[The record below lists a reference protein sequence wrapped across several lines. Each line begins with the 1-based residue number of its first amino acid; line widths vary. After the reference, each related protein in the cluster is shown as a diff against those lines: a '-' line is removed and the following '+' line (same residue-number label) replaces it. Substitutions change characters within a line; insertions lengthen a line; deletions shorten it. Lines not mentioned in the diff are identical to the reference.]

1 MKLFLTSILLLTS
14 VSINAATMKFKYQS
28 YDGELIYD
36 CDHKIA
42 NDIMKIYDVYCFDQ
56 QNRLKKKFSANV
68 IISQYTRSFAPKT
81 SLEIIYRVTDST
93 RAMPEHGGSTH
104 WVHMHESSPV
114 SHLSL
119 SQSVENDIA
128 GLYLDIIYT
137 K

>member
-1 MKLFLTSILLLTS
+1 
-14 VSINAATMKFKYQS
+14 MKFKYQS

-36 CDHKIA
+36 CDHKVA

-56 QNRLKKKFSANV
+56 NNNLKKKFSANV
-68 IISQYTRSFAPKT
+68 IISQYTRSFTPKT

-93 RAMPEHGGSTH
+93 RALPEHGGSTH
-104 WVHMHESSPV
+104 WVHMNESSPV
-114 SHLSL
+114 SHMSL

-128 GLYLDIIYT
+128 GLYLEIKYNQ